1 MATENIAQNLKLP
14 AVEPKMSILE
24 RVLTGLVDLVG
35 DVVVVVFDLFREVSE
50 AEKLQRRSQKRI
62 TYRQRALNDYLSG
75 LEEVSNNCTQEITQE
90 ALGGV
95 ESTAQLLVAEVIDCF
110 NKEFGSQEE
119 ARKTAN
125 LNREKARRANV
136 PSPVLYTATQILK
149 SNLNGE
155 I

>member
-24 RVLTGLVDLVG
+24 RVLTGVVGLVG
-35 DVVVVVFDLFREVSE
+35 DAINGVLDLFREVSE
-50 AEKLQRRSQKRI
+50 AEKLQRRSRKRI
-62 TYRQRALNDYLSG
+62 TYRQQALNAYLSG
-75 LEEVSNNCTQEITQE
+75 LEEVSNNCTQEIAQE
-90 ALGGV
+90 ALAGV
-95 ESTAQLLVAEVIDCF
+95 ESTAQILVGEVIDCF

-125 LNREKARRANV
+125 LNREKAKRANV
-136 PSPVLYTATQILK
+136 PPPVLYTATQILK
-149 SNLNGE
+149 SSLNGE

>member
-1 MATENIAQNLKLP
+1 
-14 AVEPKMSILE
+14 
-24 RVLTGLVDLVG
+24 
-35 DVVVVVFDLFREVSE
+35 
-50 AEKLQRRSQKRI
+50 
-62 TYRQRALNDYLSG
+62 
-75 LEEVSNNCTQEITQE
+75 
-90 ALGGV
+90 LGGV